1 MIEDTDTDIDTDPA
15 STETMDIDSSTADP
29 TESTAT
35 GVLVLGSGIAGCA
48 AALSAAREGSE
59 VLLAT
64 KASRPRESTSWWAQG
79 GIAVSRSNP
88 NEFKR
93 DVLAAS
99 DDTADPE
106 AVDVL
111 VENADDLVEDVLID
125 TLGIP
130 FDVEDTGENTE
141 NADGEG
147 SEAVRDA
154 AGFAY
159 GREAAHSERRILHVN
174 ASTGRHVLGP
184 FLSYLDDHPR
194 VTVRED
200 TAALDLLTHEGRV
213 HGAICASDGGFEP
226 IYAGA
231 TVLATGGIGSLYP
244 RSTNPGGT
252 GDGIAMAVLAGADV
266 ADTEYVQ
273 FHPTAFAGEKG
284 DGNDE
289 RDDTEHGGNDAGDT
303 AGTFLLSEAVRGE
316 GALLRN
322 GEGERFMPTY
332 HADAELAPRDV
343 VARAVATE
351 RERTSTVYLDVSSD
365 AARERA
371 IDLSGKD
378 LDFETDFPD
387 LASECRKRG
396 VDPAEGI
403 PVAPAEHFLCGGIT
417 VDTEG
422 RTSLDRLFA
431 VGECSRT
438 GVHGA
443 NRLASTSL
451 LEGLVWGVR
460 AGRAA
465 SGYSPERIEAPDL
478 ADSDPA
484 LPTNFSEEKLARLRR
499 VMDEYCGLSR
509 SPAELNRATAAIRR
523 LKGEVD
529 AYTRT
534 RTSRSL
540 YELRGAVVSGLLVAR
555 AAASNSESRGCHYLA
570 TDTAT
575 DETDGDE
582 AGSSADIETDRG
594 TETHADD

>member
-1 MIEDTDTDIDTDPA
+1 MGEH
-15 STETMDIDSSTADP
+15 TEAD
-29 TESTAT
+29 
-35 GVLVLGSGIAGCA
+35 VLVLGSGIAGCG
-48 AALSAAREGSE
+48 AALGAAREGND

-64 KASRPRESTSWWAQG
+64 KATRPEQSTSWWAQG
-79 GIAVSRSNP
+79 GIAVSRSDP
-88 NEFKR
+88 ETFGE
-93 DVLAAS
+93 DVLAAG
-99 DDTADPE
+99 DGAGDPE
-106 AVDVL
+106 AVEVL
-111 VENADDLVEDVLID
+111 VEEADEAVAEVLID
-125 TLGIP
+125 TLEIP
-130 FDVEDTGENTE
+130 FDVEDSN
-141 NADGEG
+141 D
-147 SEAVRDA
+147 RDDTD
-154 AGFAY
+154 AGRLDY

-184 FLSYLDDHPR
+184 FLSHLDDHPNVR
-194 VTVRED
+194 VAEN

-213 HGAICASDGGFEP
+213 HGAICESGGEHEA

-252 GDGIAMAVLAGADV
+252 GDGIAMAALAGADV
-266 ADTEYVQ
+266 ADMEYVQ
-273 FHPTAFAGEKG
+273 FHPTAFAGAAGADG
-284 DGNDE
+284 DGD
-289 RDDTEHGGNDAGDT
+289 DAGSGDGDAVDT

-322 GEGERFMPTY
+322 GDGERFMPEY
-332 HADAELAPRDV
+332 HTDAELAPRDV
-343 VARAVATE
+343 VSRAVAAE
-351 RERTSTVYLDVSSD
+351 RDRTGEVVLDVASE

-371 IDLSGKD
+371 LELNGEE
-378 LDFETDFPD
+378 LDFEAEFPD
-387 LASECRKRG
+387 LAAECRQRG
-396 VDPAEGI
+396 VDPTEGI
-403 PVAPAEHFLCGGIT
+403 PVAPAEHFLCGGIA

-451 LEGLVWGVR
+451 LEGLVWGRR
-460 AGRAA
+460 AGRTAVGHA
-465 SGYSPERIEAPDL
+465 PEVIEAPDL

-484 LPTNFSEEKLARLRR
+484 LPATFSEEKLARLGR
-499 VMDEYCGLSR
+499 VLDEYCGLAR

-540 YELRGAVVSGLLVAR
+540 YELRNAVVAGLLVAR
-555 AAASNSESRGCHYLA
+555 AAAANPESQGCHYLA
-570 TDTAT
+570 DDTAS
-575 DETDGDE
+575 DGTDGE
-582 AGSSADIETDRG
+582 GTGSETTPE
-594 TETHADD
+594 TESHADD